1 MLASDS
7 FCMINAML
15 GQRTWCKITER
26 ALNNPKERGFNKDA
40 NTAKVLD
47 EMDDAGVSRVDSQEQ
62 FFGFRDSHSKALKK
76 MERKV
81 TDKALTLTMKEFD
94 KLYAAHPKLK
104 SAAADEMS
112 AAVDVE
118 KQLGHF
124 SAIDKHKLTKT
135 VGVTKQVG
143 CMRSRRRMCARA
155 VCACMHAGSH
165 KCMLGTRAGVWESG
179 RVGPCFR
186 HK

>member
-47 EMDDAGVSRVDSQEQ
+47 EMDDISGWMRVDSQEQ

-94 KLYAAHPKLK
+94 KLYAAHPNLL
-104 SAAADEMS
+104 SAAADEMGT
-112 AAVDVE
+112 AVQVE
-118 KQLGHF
+118 KQLGDF
-124 SAIDKHKLTKT
+124 SAIDKSKVMTK
-135 VGVTKQVG
+135 VVDNITK
-143 CMRSRRRMCARA
+143 
-155 VCACMHAGSH
+155 
-165 KCMLGTRAGVWESG
+165 
-179 RVGPCFR
+179 
-186 HK
+186 